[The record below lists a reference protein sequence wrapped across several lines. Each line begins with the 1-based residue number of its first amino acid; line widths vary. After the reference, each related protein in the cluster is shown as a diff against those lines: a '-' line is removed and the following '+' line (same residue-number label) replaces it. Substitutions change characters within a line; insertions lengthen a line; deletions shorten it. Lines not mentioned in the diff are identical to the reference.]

1 MAVVGV
7 NAEVANAATSIMP
20 SSKLL
25 GFTVNKTIHH
35 KENIISTGPFVQY
48 AGEGLLRFILFLLDD
63 SNFDASV

>member
-25 GFTVNKTIHH
+25 GFNKTIHH